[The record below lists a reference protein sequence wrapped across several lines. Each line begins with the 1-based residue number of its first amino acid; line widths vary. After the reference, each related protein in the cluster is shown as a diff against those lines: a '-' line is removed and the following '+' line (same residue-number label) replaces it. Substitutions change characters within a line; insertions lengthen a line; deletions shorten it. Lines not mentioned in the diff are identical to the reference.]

1 MSADAILK
9 ELDQTKYGEH
19 IIVIH
24 PRITTLSK
32 IYSQLQKTDL

>member
-1 MSADAILK
+1 MLTGI
-9 ELDQTKYGEH
+9 DQIKYGEY

>member
-1 MSADAILK
+1 MRTGI
-9 ELDQTKYGEH
+9 DQTKYGGH

-32 IYSQLQKTDL
+32 IYSQLQKPTCK